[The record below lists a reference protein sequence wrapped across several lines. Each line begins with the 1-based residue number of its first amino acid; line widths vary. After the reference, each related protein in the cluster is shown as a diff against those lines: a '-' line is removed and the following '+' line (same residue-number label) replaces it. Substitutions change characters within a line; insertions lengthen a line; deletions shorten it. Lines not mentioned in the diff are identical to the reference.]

1 MQDYSFI
8 DQKALG
14 EAIKDLQIK
23 EQKQKDDL
31 KRTRAELK
39 VLKSFVKEE
48 NKNAV

>member
-1 MQDYSFI
+1 MQKYSFI
-8 DQKALG
+8 DQKALHG
-14 EAIKDLQIK
+14 AIRDLEIK

-39 VLKSFVKEE
+39 VLNSFKED